1 MMWRYKS
8 LVVLALGLFFAL
20 LLFLQIGMYLINHL
34 FGTMISLNIFQL
46 CISLFKGNT
55 FVYHTVLLVVNT
67 FIAYTIFMICKK
79 VGQQILEFTKVKKK
93 IALLKNTQL
102 SENVNRKFNRK
113 KVDIS
118 IIESIEP
125 VAFTIGFFRPTIVL
139 STALITML
147 DHAELEAVVF
157 HETAHQK
164 YFDPLKLLVLQ
175 IISEAMWYIPL
186 TKWSYQNYKIMIE
199 LVADEYAINR
209 MGSELGLG
217 SALLKLIKTRLSG
230 STAPSLVPFA
240 DGTVDYRIKQLIDP
254 EPSIPVK
261 IQTKS
266 IFISINMI
274 MILMVLMVIV

>member
-1 MMWRYKS
+1 MWRYKS
-8 LVVLALGLFFAL
+8 LIVLGLG
-20 LLFLQIGMYLINHL
+20 LLFAVILFVQMGMYVINHL

-46 CISLFKGNT
+46 CISLFHGNT
-55 FVYHTVLLVVNT
+55 LAYHVVLLAVNT
-67 FIAYTIFMICKK
+67 FIAYTIIIICKM
-79 VGQQILEFTKVKKK
+79 VLQQIIELFQVKKK
-93 IALLKNTQL
+93 IVLAKNNQL
-102 SENVNRKFNRK
+102 TEKINREFNRK
-113 KVDIS
+113 QVDITV
-118 IIESIEP
+118 IESMEP
-125 VAFTIGFFRPTIVL
+125 VAFTMGFLKPKIVL
-139 STALITML
+139 SSTLISIL
-147 DHAELEAVVF
+147 DKAELEAVVY

-164 YFDPLKLLVLQ
+164 YYDPLKVFVLQ

-199 LVADEYAINR
+199 LVADEYAVKR

-230 STAPSLVPFA
+230 SITPALVPFA
-240 DGTVDYRIKQLIDP
+240 NGTVDYRIKQLIDP

-274 MILMVLMVIV
+274 VILMILMVIV